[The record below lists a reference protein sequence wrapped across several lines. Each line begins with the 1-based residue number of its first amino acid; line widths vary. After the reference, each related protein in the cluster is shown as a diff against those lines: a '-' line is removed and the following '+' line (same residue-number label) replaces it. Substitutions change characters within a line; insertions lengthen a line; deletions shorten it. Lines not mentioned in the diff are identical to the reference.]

1 MIKKCLFITLF
12 ISIFHIYALE
22 GSYYSVNRI
31 ISFLKLETE
40 FNNINSALLIKKLD
54 KTVYISNFA
63 NYIIVGGDK
72 LFLND
77 FVTSEM
83 GQFFV
88 PVDGAIEILKYF
100 SKENYLFYL
109 SEGDLIFEDDKNVK
123 ITVEKKENPPDNLSE
138 KNSTYKDDTIKRI
151 KAIIIDPGH
160 GGKDPGS
167 VGYNGLKEKDVVLS
181 TALILQKRIKD
192 KYPDKTIILTR
203 DRDVF
208 IPLEE
213 RANIANGTYE
223 KLGETIFISIHVNSS
238 RSSKSYGFETWHLNA
253 DYKRDILNKS
263 SISDDKSV
271 ANIVN
276 AMMIEEIYK
285 ESKELAKNIQ
295 DKLEEKIGYVSK
307 NRGIKEEK
315 YFVIKKS
322 VMPAVLVEIGFN
334 SNKYEAIRLTNYSY
348 LNKIASGISDGLVKF
363 ISDYEKTKGF
373 TK

>member
-1 MIKKCLFITLF
+1 MSKKCLFIALF

-22 GSYYSVNRI
+22 GAYYSVNRI

-54 KTVYISNFA
+54 KTAYLSNFS
-63 NYIIVGGDK
+63 NYIIIGGEK

-83 GQFFV
+83 GQFFI
-88 PVDGAIEILKYF
+88 PIDGAIEILKYF
-100 SKENYLFYL
+100 SKDNYLFYL
-109 SEGDLIFEDDKNVK
+109 SEGDLVFDDDENVK
-123 ITVEKKENPPDNLSE
+123 ITVEKTENLPDEFSN
-138 KNSTYKDDTIKRI
+138 KNSTYKDDAIKRI

-181 TALILQKRIKD
+181 TALILQKKIKD

-213 RANIANGTYE
+213 RANIANRTYE

-253 DYKRDILNKS
+253 DYKRDILNKN

-295 DKLEEKIGYVSK
+295 DKLEERIGYVSR

-322 VMPAVLVEIGFN
+322 IMPAVLVEIGFN

-348 LNKIASGISDGLVKF
+348 LNKIATGISDGLFKF

>member
-1 MIKKCLFITLF
+1 LIKRRLFITLF
-12 ISIFHIYALE
+12 ISIFHICALDRA
-22 GSYYSVNRI
+22 YYSVNRI
-31 ISFLKLETE
+31 ISFLKLDTE

-54 KTVYISNFA
+54 KTVYISNFT
-63 NYIIVGGDK
+63 NYVIIGGEK
-72 LFLND
+72 FFLND

-83 GQFFV
+83 GQFFI

-100 SKENYLFYL
+100 SKDNYLFYL
-109 SEGDLIFEDDKNVK
+109 SEGDLVFDDGENVK
-123 ITVEKKENPPDNLSE
+123 NAVEKNEFPPDDLFE
-138 KNSTYKDDTIKRI
+138 KKSTYKDDKVKKIR
-151 KAIIIDPGH
+151 AIIIDPGH

-181 TALILQKRIKD
+181 TALILQKKIKD
-192 KYPDKTIILTR
+192 KYPDKTIIMTR

-213 RANIANGTYE
+213 RANIANRTYE

-253 DYKRDILNKS
+253 DYKRDILNKE

-295 DKLEEKIGYVSK
+295 DKLEERIGYVSK

-348 LNKIASGISDGLVKF
+348 LNKIAAGIFDGLIKF

-373 TK
+373 TE

>member
-1 MIKKCLFITLF
+1 MSKKCLFIALF
-12 ISIFHIYALE
+12 ISTFHIYALE
-22 GSYYSVNRI
+22 GAYYSVNRI

-54 KTVYISNFA
+54 KTAYLSNFS
-63 NYIIVGGDK
+63 NYIIIGGEK

-83 GQFFV
+83 GQFFI
-88 PVDGAIEILKYF
+88 PIDGAIEILKYF
-100 SKENYLFYL
+100 SKDNYLFYL
-109 SEGDLIFEDDKNVK
+109 SEGDLVFDDDENVK
-123 ITVEKKENPPDNLSE
+123 ITVEKTENLPDEFSN
-138 KNSTYKDDTIKRI
+138 KNSTYKDDAIKRI

-181 TALILQKRIKD
+181 TALILQKKIKD

-213 RANIANGTYE
+213 RANIANRTYE

-253 DYKRDILNKS
+253 DYKRDILNKN

-295 DKLEEKIGYVSK
+295 DKLEERIGYVSR

-322 VMPAVLVEIGFN
+322 IMPAVLVEIGFN

-348 LNKIASGISDGLVKF
+348 LNKIATGISDGLFKF

>member
-1 MIKKCLFITLF
+1 LDR
-12 ISIFHIYALE
+12 A
-22 GSYYSVNRI
+22 YYSVNRI
-31 ISFLKLETE
+31 ISFLKLDTE

-54 KTVYISNFA
+54 KTVYISNFT
-63 NYIIVGGDK
+63 NYVIIGGEK
-72 LFLND
+72 FFLND

-83 GQFFV
+83 GQFFI

-100 SKENYLFYL
+100 SKDNYLFYL
-109 SEGDLIFEDDKNVK
+109 SEGDLVFDDGENVK
-123 ITVEKKENPPDNLSE
+123 NAVEKNEFPPDDLFE
-138 KNSTYKDDTIKRI
+138 KKSTYKDDKVKKIR
-151 KAIIIDPGH
+151 AIIIDPGH

-181 TALILQKRIKD
+181 TALILQKKIKD
-192 KYPDKTIILTR
+192 KYPDKTIIMTR

-213 RANIANGTYE
+213 RANIANRTYE

-253 DYKRDILNKS
+253 DYKRDILNKE

-295 DKLEEKIGYVSK
+295 DKLEERIGYVSK

-348 LNKIASGISDGLVKF
+348 LNKIAAGIFDGLIKF

-373 TK
+373 TE

>member
-1 MIKKCLFITLF
+1 MSKKCLFIALF
-12 ISIFHIYALE
+12 ISIFHIYASE
-22 GSYYSVNRI
+22 GAYYSVNRI

-54 KTVYISNFA
+54 KTAYLSNFS
-63 NYIIVGGDK
+63 NYIIIGGEK

-83 GQFFV
+83 GQFFI
-88 PVDGAIEILKYF
+88 PIDGAIEILKYF
-100 SKENYLFYL
+100 SKDNYLFYL
-109 SEGDLIFEDDKNVK
+109 SEGDLVFDDDENVK
-123 ITVEKKENPPDNLSE
+123 ITVEKTENLPDEFSN
-138 KNSTYKDDTIKRI
+138 KNSTYKDDAIKRI

-181 TALILQKRIKD
+181 TALILQKKIKD

-213 RANIANGTYE
+213 RANIANRTYE

-253 DYKRDILNKS
+253 DYKRDILNKN

-295 DKLEEKIGYVSK
+295 DKLEERIGYVSR

-322 VMPAVLVEIGFN
+322 IMPAVLVEIGFN

-348 LNKIASGISDGLVKF
+348 LNKIATGISDGLFKF

>member
-1 MIKKCLFITLF
+1 MSKKCLFIALF
-12 ISIFHIYALE
+12 ISTFHIYALE
-22 GSYYSVNRI
+22 GAYYSVNRI

-54 KTVYISNFA
+54 KTAYLSNFS
-63 NYIIVGGDK
+63 NYIIIGGEK

-83 GQFFV
+83 GQFFI
-88 PVDGAIEILKYF
+88 PIDGAIEILKYF
-100 SKENYLFYL
+100 SKDNYLFYL
-109 SEGDLIFEDDKNVK
+109 SEGDLVFDDDENVK
-123 ITVEKKENPPDNLSE
+123 IIVEKSENPPDEFSK
-138 KNSTYKDDTIKRI
+138 KNSTYKDDAIKRI

-181 TALILQKRIKD
+181 TALILQKKIKD

-213 RANIANGTYE
+213 RANIANRTYE

-253 DYKRDILNKS
+253 DYKRDILNKN

-295 DKLEEKIGYVSK
+295 DKLEERIGYVSR

-322 VMPAVLVEIGFN
+322 IMPAVLVEIGFN

-348 LNKIASGISDGLVKF
+348 LNKIATGISGGLFKF

>member
-1 MIKKCLFITLF
+1 LSKKCLFIALF

-22 GSYYSVNRI
+22 GAYYSVNRI

-54 KTVYISNFA
+54 KTAYLSNFS
-63 NYIIVGGDK
+63 NYIIIGGEK

-83 GQFFV
+83 GQFFI
-88 PVDGAIEILKYF
+88 PIDGAIEMLKYF
-100 SKENYLFYL
+100 SKDNYLFYL
-109 SEGDLIFEDDKNVK
+109 SEGDLVFDDDENVK
-123 ITVEKKENPPDNLSE
+123 ITVEKTENLPDEFSN
-138 KNSTYKDDTIKRI
+138 KNSTYKDDAIKSI

-167 VGYNGLKEKDVVLS
+167 VGYYGLKEKDVVLS
-181 TALILQKRIKD
+181 TALILQKKIKD

-213 RANIANGTYE
+213 RANIANRTYE

-253 DYKRDILNKS
+253 DYKRDILNKN

-295 DKLEEKIGYVSK
+295 DKLEERIGYVSR

-322 VMPAVLVEIGFN
+322 IMPAVLVEIGFN

-348 LNKIASGISDGLVKF
+348 LNKIATGISDGLVKF

>member
-1 MIKKCLFITLF
+1 LIKKCLFITLF

>member
-63 NYIIVGGDK
+63 NYIIIGGDK

-100 SKENYLFYL
+100 SKDNYLFYL
-109 SEGDLIFEDDKNVK
+109 SEGDLVFNDDKDVK

-138 KNSTYKDDTIKRI
+138 KNSTYKDDRIKRI

-181 TALILQKRIKD
+181 TALILQKKIKD

-253 DYKRDILNKS
+253 DYKRDILNKE

-307 NRGIKEEK
+307 NRGIKEGK